1 MRNTLLQLGFCAM
14 TLGLL
19 AGCENSNYQDLDNF
33 MAEVKSRPSGVIKP
47 IPVFK
52 AYKAFSYSATAMRS
66 PFERPIEVTEI
77 TRLRIV
83 SNVEPDDNRNKEF
96 LEQFNIESLS
106 MVGTLQQEDTL
117 WALLQDN
124 NGGVHRVKNG
134 NFMGRDHGQ
143 IVETGE
149 TYISVI
155 EIVPNGLEGWVDR
168 PRTVKLKT
176 TDEKK

>member
-1 MRNTLLQLGFCAM
+1 MRNTLLRLGYCALA
-14 TLGLL
+14 LGLL
-19 AGCENSNYQDLDNF
+19 TGCENSNYRDLDDF
-33 MAEVKSRPSGVIKP
+33 MAETKARPAGVIKP

-52 AYKAFSYSATAMRS
+52 AYKAFSYAATAQRS

-77 TRLRIV
+77 TRLRMT
-83 SNVEPDDNRNKEF
+83 SNVKPDSNRNKEF

-124 NGGVHRVKNG
+124 DGGVHRVKNG
-134 NFMGRDHGQ
+134 NYMGHDHGQ

-155 EIVPNGLEGWVDR
+155 EIVPNGVDGWVER

-176 TDEKK
+176 IDDK

>member
-1 MRNTLLQLGFCAM
+1 MRNPLLQLGCCAL

-19 AGCENSNYQDLDNF
+19 AGCENSNYQDLDDF
-33 MAEVKSRPSGVIKP
+33 MAETKARPSGVIKP

-52 AYKAFSYSATAMRS
+52 AYKAFSYAATAHRS

-77 TRLRIV
+77 TRLRMV
-83 SNVEPDDNRNKEF
+83 SNVEPDSNRNKEY

-106 MVGTLQQEDTL
+106 MVGTLQQDTTL

-124 NGGVHRVKNG
+124 DGGVHRVKNG

-155 EIVPNGLEGWVDR
+155 EIVPNGLEGWVER

-176 TDEKK
+176 IDDK